1 MSECGDGEVLFARFP
16 RRLLALCVDLG
27 LLVGGTF
34 IVSLGAEVLPIQS
47 IGAVLVGLLFGGII
61 LYEPLLIS
69 ITGGTIGHHA
79 LNLRVARDDGQ
90 GNLRFLQAFIRMWL
104 KGLLGIISFFFMGLT
119 RRHQALHD
127 LATSSSVQIK
137 HPENARS
144 SHYVVERTISAGEV
158 EVSKLR
164 RVFMILV
171 WGCASFMATSFAT
184 PFVLSDACA
193 LNDLCTEG
201 EELASSAITL
211 VWFLCLGTILVFGW
225 RGRLLGARAR
235 PPLDVDGVD
244 A

>member
-1 MSECGDGEVLFARFP
+1 MSKDGDGEILFARFP

-27 LLVGGTF
+27 LFVGGTF
-34 IVSLGAEVLPIQS
+34 IVSLGVEIVPIQS
-47 IGAVLVGLLFGGII
+47 IGAVLVGVLIAGVI
-61 LYEPLLIS
+61 LYEPLLVS

-90 GNLRFLQAFIRMWL
+90 GNLRFLQALIRMWL
-104 KGLLGIISFFFMGLT
+104 KGFLGIISFFFMGLT

-144 SHYVVERTISAGEV
+144 SHYVVERTTSPGEV
-158 EVSKLR
+158 GVSRLR
-164 RVFMILV
+164 RVFVILV
-171 WGCASFMATSFAT
+171 WGFASFIVMSFAT
-184 PFVLSDACA
+184 ISVLSDACA

-201 EELASSAITL
+201 EELASAAIAL
-211 VWFLCLGTILVFGW
+211 MWFLCLGAILVFGW
-225 RGRLLGARAR
+225 RGQLLGARAR
-235 PPLDVDGVD
+235 PPTAEDGVD